1 MILLRGI
8 SLLSPDPRLAFMCAK
23 EQEVKDKEILRQGE
37 LIAKAI
43 KDSVDSSVGS
53 ALDKVAQIVP
63 VNVAAPVASG
73 CPSTSAVPCASSGGP
88 AAATLVPFPP
98 VPLSTVTGV
107 SGTAVSLA
115 PEGMLT
121 KVQLALVAAETGHKV
136 KLESL
141 EIKDVRDALIKH
153 SPHDKYFNGALD
165 ACLKRRGVT
174 PPKPRPA
181 KVDALLACVTGIQ
194 P

>member
-1 MILLRGI
+1 M
-8 SLLSPDPRLAFMCAK
+8 
-23 EQEVKDKEILRQGE
+23 
-37 LIAKAI
+37 
-43 KDSVDSSVGS
+43 GS
-53 ALDKVAQIVP
+53 TLDKVAQIVP

-73 CPSTSAVPCASSGGP
+73 CPSTSAAPGASSGGP

-98 VPLSTVTGV
+98 VPPCNATGA

-141 EIKDVRDALIKH
+141 DIKDVRDALIKH

-165 ACLKRRGVT
+165 ACLKRHGVK

-194 P
+194 PEILTVFGMRSNYVRSRAESMAFNFGFVHFYAVYVWGSCLGA